1 MLHMNILGE
10 IKTLFN
16 SGSDRSVNVKK
27 NIFESI
33 VIKGCSIVV
42 SLLLVPL
49 TLGYLSTDLYGLWL
63 TLSSIILWLNFFDV
77 GFTLGLKNKLAEA
90 VAKEQWEEGKKY
102 VSTTYAII
110 TIIFIPLSLI
120 GEILVSHIEWTKL
133 LNIEDKYSEDI
144 ITVLH
149 VLIAFFCLQ
158 MIANVLSSVVAAFQK
173 VALSSLFP
181 VIGNVLSL
189 FLIYLLTKFTQSSIV
204 LLSFVM
210 SSMPVIVLIIASL
223 ILYQSKFKKV
233 CPSWSFIDMNKMKD
247 LMNLGVKF
255 FVIQIQVVIL
265 FQSTNFLIS
274 YISSPK
280 DVSYYNIAYKYFNI
294 VMMAYYIVL
303 NPLWPA
309 FTDAYSKED
318 YKWMNS
324 IYKKME
330 HMYIVSLLCM
340 IIMLFISPF
349 IYRIWLSDNID
360 IPFKMT
366 CVVFVYMIILT
377 WDSLQVM
384 LINGIGSI
392 KLQSYVTMIGLFV
405 HIPLSLFL
413 GELYGSYGVIYS
425 MIIITCIYSVFFT
438 KQIRMILSR
447 KAYGIWV
454 E

>member
-1 MLHMNILGE
+1 MNILGE